1 MNMLSLPLPL
11 EFTRYKAAIF
21 DLDGTLIDSMG
32 IWDGLCTGWLRGKGI
47 TPPPALDEQLKTL
60 TLTQAA
66 EYCKD
71 HFGFAAPREA
81 IIGEWQEIVL
91 DRYTS
96 VPLKK
101 GMAELIVALTQWGV
115 KLAVATSCF
124 PAACETTLVQHSIR
138 HCFESIVY
146 ADEVARDKR
155 HPDLYLVAA
164 RRLGVPPETCIVFE
178 DLYAAL
184 SGVRAAG
191 MDIAAVY
198 DASSASEW
206 PAFKAR
212 ADYVFE

>member
-1 MNMLSLPLPL
+1 MLSLPLPP
-11 EFTRYKAAIF
+11 EFARYKAAVF

-32 IWDGLCTGWLRGKGI
+32 IWDGLCASWLWGKGI
-47 TPPPALDEQLKTL
+47 APPPALDEQLKTL
-60 TLTQAA
+60 TLTQAVG
-66 EYCKD
+66 YCKD
-71 HFGFAAPREA
+71 RFGFASSREE
-81 IIGEWQEIVL
+81 IIREWQEIVL
-91 DRYTS
+91 GRYAS

-101 GMAELIVALTQWGV
+101 GMAELIVALTRSGV

-124 PAACETTLVQHSIR
+124 PGACETALTQHGIR
-138 HCFESIVY
+138 CCFESIVY
-146 ADEVARDKR
+146 TDEVARDKG
-155 HPDLYLVAA
+155 HPDLYLAVA

-206 PAFKAR
+206 PAFKVR